1 MEEEEEEEEEDTDE
15 QDGAAEAIEIEEV
28 AVFEETDAQPWR
40 TLLLGRPSPTSTL
53 LSFTT
58 FIINFAL
65 VAMVTDLVYRSPILH
80 ASHDLSFA
88 RVGYVSDRS
97 ANIIVRE
104 PRGAKYPLFLS
115 YRYADSA
122 VSEGLRAED
131 DAWNHASSVPW
142 ANNETD
148 YTTAVTISGL
158 KADTRYEYSI
168 NNQTG
173 FFITAPPTGHASLRN
188 DGKFTFLHSSCIKA
202 RFPYHPLQ
210 HPLHIPG
217 FRHLSK
223 WIPALQARFMIFV
236 GDFIYVDVPHRFGV
250 DIETYRREYRQVYA
264 SPDWPSV
271 SNELP
276 WMHVIDDHEIANDW
290 DGNSTGI
297 YQAAVEPWRHY
308 HTAVNPPP
316 ARKGK
321 SYFAFAQGPAAF
333 FLIDTRCCRSPSGIA
348 SADDSSKTMLG
359 AEQLED
365 LLTWIRRP
373 PPAGVKW
380 KVVISSIPFT
390 KNWRVNS
397 ADTWAGYLAERR
409 LILEAMWDASTSS
422 GVGVVVLSGD
432 RHEFATTRFPPPI
445 DGPWPTTAAVH
456 EFSTSPLSM
465 FYLPFRTYSQ
475 DDEEDEAIK

>member
-1 MEEEEEEEEEDTDE
+1 
-15 QDGAAEAIEIEEV
+15 
-28 AVFEETDAQPWR
+28 
-40 TLLLGRPSPTSTL
+40 
-53 LSFTT
+53 
-58 FIINFAL
+58 
-65 VAMVTDLVYRSPILH
+65 
-80 ASHDLSFA
+80 
-88 RVGYVSDRS
+88 
-97 ANIIVRE
+97 
-104 PRGAKYPLFLS
+104 
-115 YRYADSA
+115 
-122 VSEGLRAED
+122 
-131 DAWNHASSVPW
+131 
-142 ANNETD
+142 
-148 YTTAVTISGL
+148 
-158 KADTRYEYSI
+158 
-168 NNQTG
+168 
-173 FFITAPPTGHASLRN
+173 
-188 DGKFTFLHSSCIKA
+188 
-202 RFPYHPLQ
+202 
-210 HPLHIPG
+210 
-217 FRHLSK
+217 
-223 WIPALQARFMIFV
+223 
-236 GDFIYVDVPHRFGV
+236 
-250 DIETYRREYRQVYA
+250 
-264 SPDWPSV
+264 
-271 SNELP
+271 
-276 WMHVIDDHEIANDW
+276 MHVIDDHEIANDW

-380 KVVISSIPFT
+380 KVLISSIPFT

-409 LILEAMWDASTSS
+409 IILEAMWDASTSS